1 MKGSKTIPESL
12 SAAPAALVTVAES
25 LPLRRGAEERR
36 GPTMPATMVVAERE
50 VEEEVEVE
58 RLMFF
63 FFFVER
69 DPCES
74 LILSKMLQSPPRAS
88 QAGSRGWRR
97 EEQLKPREQSRRD
110 GSEQMSPSVQDVA
123 ASPTQ
128 EKKKTFAKR
137 IIERKAL
144 VSLQGVKCTWH
155 GSPTAERAERRSESR
170 CEEKQRARRARREEA
185 RAFFFLGRKFRSMRR
200 TKRRIGP
207 SDSLPLRN
215 PSLPSLWRAKAYLAA
230 SAEGARRVE
239 SISAKE
245 RLTKRF
251 KRRR

>member
-1 MKGSKTIPESL
+1 
-12 SAAPAALVTVAES
+12 
-25 LPLRRGAEERR
+25 
-36 GPTMPATMVVAERE
+36 VAERE

-63 FFFVER
+63 FCFVER

-74 LILSKMLQSPPRAS
+74 LILSRMLQSSPRAS

-110 GSEQMSPSVQDVA
+110 GSEQISPSVQDVA

-144 VSLQGVKCTWH
+144 VSLQGVKCTWR
-155 GSPTAERAERRSESR
+155 GSPIAFRRNEGARAAARSSKGPGEPD
-170 CEEKQRARRARREEA
+170 EKA
-185 RAFFFLGRKFRSMRR
+185 RAFFFLRRRKFRSTRR

-215 PSLPSLWRAKAYLAA
+215 PSLPSLWRVEAYLAA

>member
-1 MKGSKTIPESL
+1 MRRACAFFEGWEDRKKEKEETIRTSLKGSKTIPESL

-97 EEQLKPREQSRRD
+97 EDQLKPREQSRRD
-110 GSEQMSPSVQDVA
+110 GSEQMSPSVLDVA
-123 ASPTQ
+123 ALPTQ
-128 EKKKTFAKR
+128 KKKKNVCET
-137 IIERKAL
+137 
-144 VSLQGVKCTWH
+144 H
-155 GSPTAERAERRSESR
+155 HRA
-170 CEEKQRARRARREEA
+170 Q
-185 RAFFFLGRKFRSMRR
+185 
-200 TKRRIGP
+200 
-207 SDSLPLRN
+207 
-215 PSLPSLWRAKAYLAA
+215 
-230 SAEGARRVE
+230 GARFSPGRQVHL
-239 SISAKE
+239 AWFPD
-245 RLTKRF
+245 R
-251 KRRR
+251 

>member
-63 FFFVER
+63 FCFVER

-74 LILSKMLQSPPRAS
+74 LILSRMLQSSPRAS

-123 ASPTQ
+123 ASATQ
-128 EKKKTFAKR
+128 KKKKFAKR

-144 VSLQGVKCTWH
+144 VSLQGVKCNWC
-155 GSPTAERAERRSESR
+155 GSPTAERAEQRSESR

-185 RAFFFLGRKFRSMRR
+185 RAFFS
-200 TKRRIGP
+200 
-207 SDSLPLRN
+207 S
-215 PSLPSLWRAKAYLAA
+215 
-230 SAEGARRVE
+230 EGGSFDR
-239 SISAKE
+239 
-245 RLTKRF
+245 
-251 KRRR
+251 